1 MIHIYYIPFIHQK
14 YNQIQIIINIYP
26 KLLLIIYI
34 YSDFI

>member
-1 MIHIYYIPFIHQK
+1 MLHIYYFPFTHQK
-14 YNQIQIIINIYP
+14 YNRIQIITNIYP